1 MKNKIKY
8 FLIIVL
14 LVCIAGSIFFVSS
27 IFYPQ
32 SICQSK
38 LDVYRWDLDVF
49 RVESTQNLDSL
60 IKKIKTKM
68 DPIFSFSKED
78 YEFLIQDQTF
88 KIISD
93 STYIIFNDRTPYIEE
108 INEGFCRYKNYFP
121 SAVEP
126 KIIIYLDDYI
136 TQVANPDFS
145 SPFLPVDYNI
155 NDEDTTHWVSL
166 GLNWFLGPDHAFYQS
181 IPDYLRLRYD
191 SIYISPMIFHQ
202 LGMFY
207 INSNTSIDFNDDT
220 FLASMISAAK
230 PYFFTKKMLPNVPE
244 YRIFGF
250 TLDEMSFAYE
260 NESFFWKNI
269 LLKEQMI
276 YSSDREL
283 KDLYIIPGP
292 NLNCPSRLGTWLG
305 FKILDSYFTNN
316 KISLQEILLES
327 DFQKILNKSNYQP

>member
-8 FLIIVL
+8 FLIIAL
-14 LVCIAGSIFFVSS
+14 LTCIIVFIFFIPS
-27 IFYPQ
+27 IFYSQ
-32 SICQSK
+32 STCDNK

-49 RVESTQNLDSL
+49 RLDDNQNRDSL
-60 IKKIKTKM
+60 IQKIKINM
-68 DPIFSFSKED
+68 DPVFSFSKED
-78 YEFLIQDQTF
+78 YDFLMQDPTF

-93 STYIIFNDRTPYIEE
+93 STYAIFSDRVPYIEE
-108 INEGFCRYKNYFP
+108 ISEGFCRYQSYFP
-121 SAVEP
+121 SVEDP

-136 TQVANPDFS
+136 TQVANPSFS
-145 SPFLPVDYNI
+145 PPFFPVDYHSKN
-155 NDEDTTHWVSL
+155 WVSL

-191 SIYISPMIFHQ
+191 SVYISPMIFHQ
-202 LGMFY
+202 LGMDY
-207 INSNTSIDFNDDT
+207 INSNTLIDFNDET
-220 FLASMISAAK
+220 FLASMISTAK
-230 PYFFTKKMLPNVPE
+230 PYFFAKHMLPNVPE

-250 TLDEMSFAYE
+250 TLDEMQFAYE
-260 NESFFWKNI
+260 NEEFFWKDI

-305 FKILDSYFTNN
+305 FKILDSYFIN
-316 KISLQEILLES
+316 KKVSLKDILLES
-327 DFQKILNKSNYQP
+327 NFKKILNESNYQP